1 MFKKLNLKV
10 LLALLVI
17 LGAIFAISEFTGDKE
32 RSFSRVLVAVDTA
45 KVEQVR
51 IQMPE
56 GESEIILNRTGE
68 SDWQVT
74 AEDNTYPADQSVVR
88 SILAQFAEIKPERI
102 AATSKDRWEEYEV
115 SESTA
120 IRVKLNSGNKNLAD
134 VYFGKFS
141 FSQPPQ
147 AQQQMQQQMQQQQQG
162 TMTSFVRKAGEDQV
176 YAVEGFLRTTYQS
189 DVNSYRNKKL
199 VNIKKNDVSRLV
211 FDYTD
216 FQFTVEKADN
226 RWMINNQPADS
237 LKTERYLSRLARL
250 SSSGFVSPST
260 PKTSD
265 ATHKLRIEGNNFNPI
280 ELRAFP
286 TTDTTINHVVTS
298 SMNPGAEF
306 DGSKAQLFERTFV
319 DETGFLPEE
328 E

>member
-10 LLALLVI
+10 LIVLLVI
-17 LGAIFAISEFTGDKE
+17 LGAIFAITEFTGDKE

-45 KVEQVR
+45 KVEQIH
-51 IQMPE
+51 IQIPKD
-56 GESEIILNRTGE
+56 ESEIILNRTGE

-74 AEDNTYPADQSVVR
+74 SEGNTYPADPSIVR
-88 SILAQFAEIKPERI
+88 SILAQFDEIKPERI

-115 SESTA
+115 SESAA
-120 IRVKLNSGNKNLAD
+120 IRVTLNSGSRDLAD

-147 AQQQMQQQMQQQQQG
+147 AQQQMQQQMQQQQG
-162 TMTSFVRKAGEDQV
+162 NMTSFVRKAGEEQV
-176 YAVEGFLRTTYQS
+176 YAVEGFLRMTYQS
-189 DVNSYRNKKL
+189 GVNAYRNKQL
-199 VNIKKNDVSRLV
+199 VNVRKDDISRLV
-211 FDYTD
+211 FDYNNY
-216 FQFTVEKADN
+216 QFTVEKADN

-237 LKTERYLSRLARL
+237 LKAERYLSRLARL
-250 SSSGFVSPST
+250 SSSNFVSPSI

-265 ATHKLRIEGNNFNPI
+265 ATHKLRIEGNNFSPVEI
-280 ELRAFP
+280 KVFP

-298 SMNPGAEF
+298 SLNPGAEF
-306 DGSKAQLFERTFV
+306 DGSKAQLFELTFI

-328 E
+328 EE

>member
-10 LLALLVI
+10 LIVLLVI
-17 LGAIFAISEFTGDKE
+17 LGAIFAITEFTGDKE

-45 KVEQVR
+45 KVEQIH
-51 IQMPE
+51 IQIPKDDA
-56 GESEIILNRTGE
+56 EIILNRAGE
-68 SDWQVT
+68 SDWQV
-74 AEDNTYPADQSVVR
+74 AAGGDTYPADPSIVR
-88 SILAQFAEIKPERI
+88 SILAQFVEIKPERI

-115 SESTA
+115 SESAA
-120 IRVKLNSGNKNLAD
+120 IRVTLNSGSRDLAD

-147 AQQQMQQQMQQQQQG
+147 AQQQMQQQQQQG

-176 YAVEGFLRTTYQS
+176 YAVEGFLRMTYQS
-189 DVNSYRNKKL
+189 GVNAYRNKQL
-199 VNIKKNDVSRLV
+199 VNVRKDDISRLV
-211 FDYTD
+211 FDYDD

-250 SSSGFVSPST
+250 SSSSFVSPSI
-260 PKTSD
+260 PKTND
-265 ATHKLRIEGNNFNPI
+265 ATHKLRIEGNNFNPV
-280 ELRAFP
+280 ELKAFP
-286 TTDTTINHVVTS
+286 TTDTTINYVVTS
-298 SMNPGAEF
+298 SLNPSAEF